1 MAESTRRTRDRVAR
15 GPKSKAKVAMGRA
28 RVEEKV
34 KGNSDIGQG
43 PKMHMDENTKA
54 QVSLCFMVPHLVVRC
69 MSRG

>member
-1 MAESTRRTRDRVAR
+1 
-15 GPKSKAKVAMGRA
+15 MGRA

-54 QVSLCFMVPHLVVRC
+54 QVSLCFMVPHLVFRY